1 VLGVGD
7 GLIEELGSALVGRV
21 VVVGVGDARRGDDGV
36 GPLVVRLLAEAGVE
50 NVIDAGVS
58 PEIET
63 WRIRELAPDSVL
75 FVDAVDLN
83 IPPGIDTWRDE
94 DDAVDL
100 GRTAGD
106 VALLRPGDLRAEG
119 FDTHRAPLRLT
130 MEYIEAEIGA
140 GCRLLAVQPRDVR
153 QGARMCPEV
162 AGSAEQLVS
171 LITEAREERKGER
184 SL

>member
-1 VLGVGD
+1 MLGVGD

-75 FVDAVDLN
+75 FV
-83 IPPGIDTWRDE
+83 
-94 DDAVDL
+94 DAVDL